1 LAKIIDS
8 NKGPKQM
15 PVIKKIILLF
25 TFFISAAVA
34 AAQQDTIVDAESEA
48 IARMISLSEVVVN
61 TNLKVPAFLQRVKN
75 DTTFYKAF
83 RNLHLLGY
91 TSLNDIRMKNK
102 KDKVV
107 ATLQSKTK
115 QNVAGGCRTMD
126 VLQENAGGNFY
137 DANGNYNY
145 YTAEMYAGLF
155 FTKGKICGENN
166 TVKGIERNIKSKKG
180 IEKNKEQLKML
191 FFNPGS
197 KIKGIPLMGDKVDIF
212 DQEKSKLYDFTIDN
226 GDYEGESCYIFSAS
240 AKPDLSVFE
249 RGDIVIDNMKTWF
262 SQKTFEVLARN
273 YDLSYRAAVY
283 DFDVHMEVQLTR
295 FGKYVVPKTIRYT
308 GNWDVAFKKRERGVF
323 TATLFDFTK

>member
-1 LAKIIDS
+1 MKISDS
-8 NKGPKQM
+8 NKGPMQM

-34 AAQQDTIVDAESEA
+34 SAQQDTIADAESEA
-48 IARMISLSEVVVN
+48 IARMINLSEVVVN

-83 RNLHLLGY
+83 RNLRILGY

-102 KDKVV
+102 KDKIV

-137 DANGNYNY
+137 DAGGNYNY
-145 YTAEMYAGLF
+145 YTAEVYAGLF

-166 TVKGIERNIKSKKG
+166 VVKGIERNIKSKKG
-180 IEKNKEQLKML
+180 MEKNKEQLKML

-212 DQEKSKLYDFTIDN
+212 DKEKSKLYDFAIDN
-226 GDYEGESCYIFSAS
+226 GDYEGESCYIFSVT
-240 AKPDLSVFE
+240 AKPNLSVFE

-283 DFDVHMEVQLTR
+283 DFNVHMEVQLTR

-308 GNWDVAFKKRERGVF
+308 GNWDVAFKKREKGVF
-323 TATLFDFTK
+323 TATLFDFQK

>member
-1 LAKIIDS
+1 MQWTKE
-8 NKGPKQM
+8 
-15 PVIKKIILLF
+15 ILF
-25 TFFISAAVA
+25 VFAFIVCALSAT
-34 AAQQDTIVDAESEA
+34 AQEDTTADAESEA
-48 IARMISLSEVVVN
+48 IARMIDLSEVVVN
-61 TNLKVPAFLQRVKN
+61 TNLKVPAFLQRIKN

-83 RNLHLLGY
+83 RNLRIVGY
-91 TSLNDIRMKNK
+91 TSLNDIRMRNK
-102 KDKVV
+102 KDRVV

-115 QNVAGGCRTMD
+115 QTVTGGCRTME

-137 DANGNYNY
+137 DANGGYNY

-155 FTKGKICGENN
+155 FAKGKICGENN
-166 TVKGIERNIKSKKG
+166 IVKGIERNIKSKKG

-197 KIKGIPLMGDKVDIF
+197 KIKGIPLMGDKVDFF
-212 DQEKSKLYDFTIDN
+212 DKEKSKLYNFTIDN
-226 GDYEGESCYIFSAS
+226 GDYEGESCYVFSVS

-283 DFDVHMEVQLTR
+283 DFNVHMEVQLTR

-308 GNWDVAFKKRERGVF
+308 GNWDVAFKKRERGIF

>member
-1 LAKIIDS
+1 MKDVF
-8 NKGPKQM
+8 KM
-15 PVIKKIILLF
+15 PRTKKIIFLF
-25 TFFISAAVA
+25 AFFLCALSAT
-34 AAQQDTIVDAESEA
+34 AQEDTTADAESEA
-48 IARMISLSEVVVN
+48 IARMIDLSEVVVN
-61 TNLKVPAFLQRVKN
+61 TNLKVPAFLQRIKN

-83 RNLHLLGY
+83 RNLRVVGF

-102 KDKVV
+102 KDRVV

-115 QNVAGGCRTMD
+115 QSVAGGCRTMD

-166 TVKGIERNIKSKKG
+166 IVKGIERNIKSKKG

-212 DQEKSKLYDFTIDN
+212 DQEKSKLYDFAIDN
-226 GDYEGESCYIFSAS
+226 GDYEGESCYIFSVTV
-240 AKPDLSVFE
+240 KPDLSVFE

-283 DFDVHMEVQLTR
+283 DFNVHMEVQLTR

-308 GNWDVAFKKRERGVF
+308 GNWDVAFKKRERGIF
-323 TATLFDFTK
+323 TATLFDFQK